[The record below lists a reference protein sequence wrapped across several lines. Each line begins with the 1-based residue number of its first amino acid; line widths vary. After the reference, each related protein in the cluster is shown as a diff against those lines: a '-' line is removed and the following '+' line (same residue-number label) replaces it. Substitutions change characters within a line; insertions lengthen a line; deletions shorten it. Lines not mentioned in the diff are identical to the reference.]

1 MPQSKKAME
10 RERLSDQIRDFVF
23 SWHNIFVDYW
33 WRKKYSVPFG
43 SSKHREMSLIDMS
56 IEYIEDYEIRRA
68 MERSRG
74 IEEYDEDVGERMSEH
89 EIDSEYDDLDI
100 DDL

>member
-1 MPQSKKAME
+1 
-10 RERLSDQIRDFVF
+10 
-23 SWHNIFVDYW
+23 
-33 WRKKYSVPFG
+33 
-43 SSKHREMSLIDMS
+43 
-56 IEYIEDYEIRRA
+56 

>member
-1 MPQSKKAME
+1 
-10 RERLSDQIRDFVF
+10 
-23 SWHNIFVDYW
+23 
-33 WRKKYSVPFG
+33 
-43 SSKHREMSLIDMS
+43 MSLIDMS

-68 MERSRG
+68 MERRRD
-74 IEEYDEDVGERMSEH
+74 IDEYDEDVGERMSEH